1 MKHILA
7 TLLLTAAA
15 TYTCAATPQQPD
27 TVLSV
32 NSPTTVT
39 LTEAPS
45 GFNLAVISKT
55 ADGETRSD
63 YTESFDRPVRIEAR
77 RNHGSLSIVNT
88 GNSPWDLNVGGPG
101 IGWVN
106 ACGQPDGTGIE
117 MGKSLEISWLNALAV
132 SYRMPWKSS
141 RLTLGFGFTWR
152 NYRISTSQN
161 RFIPTENGGVATGQ
175 YPDDVEA
182 KGSRLKVF
190 SLGVPLLWH
199 QTLPFRFI
207 GDNCSLRLGAVFNY
221 NPHASM
227 KTKWETPDGEKAE
240 QVTDHIGQRRFTIDF
255 MAALHIGYGLNLYVK
270 YSPNSVLR
278 GSGQPSFTPL
288 SSGLILF
295 L

>member
-1 MKHILA
+1 MVYTDKFDKPVTVKAKKWRSAL
-7 TLLLTAAA
+7 TLPL
-15 TYTCAATPQQPD
+15 D
-27 TVLSV
+27 K
-32 NSPTTVT
+32 
-39 LTEAPS
+39 
-45 GFNLAVISKT
+45 G
-55 ADGETRSD
+55 RS
-63 YTESFDRPVRIEAR
+63 S
-77 RNHGSLSIVNT
+77 N
-88 GNSPWDLNVGGPG
+88 WDLTVGGPG

-106 ACGQPDGTGIE
+106 ACGQPEGMGVE
-117 MGKSLEISWLNALAV
+117 MGKSLEISWLNMIAV
-132 SYRMPWKSS
+132 KYRMPWKSS
-141 RLTLGFGFTWR
+141 HLSIGFGLDWR